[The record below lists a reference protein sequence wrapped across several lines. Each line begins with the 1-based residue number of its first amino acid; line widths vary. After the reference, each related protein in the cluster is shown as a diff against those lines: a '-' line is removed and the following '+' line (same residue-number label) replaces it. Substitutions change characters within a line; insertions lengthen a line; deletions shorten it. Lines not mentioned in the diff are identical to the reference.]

1 MDDELR
7 AICHCEER
15 SSLLLRGDCF
25 VGESALLAM
34 TEKVTLER
42 LSRLEQAM
50 AEEIKALEQL
60 LK

>member
-42 LSRLEQAM
+42 LSRL
-50 AEEIKALEQL
+50 
-60 LK
+60 